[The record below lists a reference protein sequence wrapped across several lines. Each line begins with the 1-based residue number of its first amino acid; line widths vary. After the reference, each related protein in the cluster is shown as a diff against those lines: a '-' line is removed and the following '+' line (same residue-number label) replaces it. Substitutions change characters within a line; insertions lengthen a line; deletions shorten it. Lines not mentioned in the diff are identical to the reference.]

1 MAKYR
6 KKPVVI
12 EAFQWSYGMGHEN
25 YPKWAQDAFDS
36 GDETLSVGI
45 DDSKMKLYIKT
56 LEGVMAGDEGDFIIQ
71 GIKGEI
77 YPCKPDIFEAT
88 YERVVIDVPDFKCDQ
103 CKGTT
108 KHSYCCENPSCPNMP
123 CCGKSVEDCTCSYE
137 PIKHEFKVKEFKKA
151 YANALADKKEIFIFG
166 GEEYLVG
173 YAKYLIEYFN
183 NLANDKKS
191 KTSQG
196 N

>member
-36 GDETLSVGI
+36 GDETLSIGI
-45 DDSKMKLYIKT
+45 DKSAMTLYIKT
-56 LEGVMAGDEGDFIIQ
+56 LEGVMTGDEGDFIIQ
-71 GIKGEI
+71 GIQGEI

-88 YERVVIDVPDFKCDQ
+88 YEAVVVDVPDYVCDQ

-123 CCGKSVEDCTCSYE
+123 CCGKPLEECTCSYE
-137 PIKHEFKVKEFKKA
+137 PKPQNFDYPKFEKA
-151 YANALADKKEIFIFG
+151 YENALADKKEIFIFDG
-166 GEEYLVG
+166 KDYLTG
-173 YAKYLIEYFN
+173 YAKYMVEHFN
-183 NLANDKKS
+183 NLKNAKKVKAS
-191 KTSQG
+191 
-196 N
+196 

>member
-6 KKPVVI
+6 KKPVII
-12 EAFQWSYGMGHEN
+12 EAFRWEYGMGHEN

-36 GDETLSVGI
+36 GEETLSIGI
-45 DDSKMKLYIKT
+45 DQTALKLYIKT
-56 LEGVMAGDEGDFIIQ
+56 LEGVMTADEGDFIIQ

-77 YPCKPDIFEAT
+77 YPCKPEIFKAT
-88 YERVVIDVPDFKCDQ
+88 YELVVVDIPDFKCDQ

-123 CCGKSVEDCTCSYE
+123 CCGKPVEECNCTYNLE
-137 PIKHEFKVKEFKKA
+137 EQIFDRKNFEKA
-151 YANALADKKEIFIFG
+151 YQNALADKKEIFIFDG
-166 GEEYLVG
+166 DEYLVD

-183 NLANDKKS
+183 GLENDKRN
-191 KTSQG
+191 KTSQS